1 MVSRSEKS
9 RKKLQDISIQF
20 HNSVFPEDSTQI
32 FRPTDIELYNF
43 VDDFTEKYSW
53 REDILRSEMSLQIF
67 SSEIHQPHESRIYD
81 ILRWLRKEK
90 FLHFTNV
97 DDDGWLLVSGVDDLA
112 LNESLGTLNP
122 TIVPAN
128 IQYSP
133 STSTVTFNGVS
144 HKMHKNGDTHK
155 ILHYLATH
163 PNERISKERIW
174 RCINKRV
181 ASKRDR
187 NAFSSLIN
195 RVRTSVGASDKE
207 ILLDNTVTLNA
218 TVQIID

>member
-1 MVSRSEKS
+1 MVSRAEKNDKWLKS
-9 RKKLQDISIQF
+9 RAKKLHDST
-20 HNSVFPEDSTQI
+20 FPEDTLAI
-32 FRPTDIELYNF
+32 VRPTDADLYSY
-43 VDDFTEKYSW
+43 VDKFTEDYSW

-112 LNESLGTLNP
+112 LNELLGTLKP

-155 ILHYLATH
+155 ILHYLATR